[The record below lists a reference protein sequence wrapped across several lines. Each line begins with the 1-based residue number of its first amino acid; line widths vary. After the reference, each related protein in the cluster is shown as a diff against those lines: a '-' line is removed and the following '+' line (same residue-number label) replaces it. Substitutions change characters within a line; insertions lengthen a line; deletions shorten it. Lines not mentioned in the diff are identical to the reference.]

1 MKLTDIILLAVNNLR
16 RNTMRTILT
25 ALGVAVGIGSLASM
39 ISFGRGMSSNVSKS
53 METND
58 IFTGLT
64 VTSRDIDF
72 QTFGN
77 RNNLI
82 SQSFGRIM
90 EPIGDSTIAVFE
102 SWPEVAMVFPEVVKP
117 STVMLAGRSVQ
128 SNLKAVPMAMG
139 GFAPFSG
146 IQKGRFFDSEK
157 EQAVIISKSMLSQ
170 MNIRIEGDMEMES
183 ADAQQ
188 IVMPLDSILGH
199 DLEVITKDFDFDKL
213 DTHRSGLRDLPI
225 KNVSSFLKIV
235 GIVDNSSFT
244 AGMFSNGV
252 FLSSRTMD
260 YIPSIDIQSVLDIME
275 GTDGKYGKYNSV
287 HIRVKEHQYLKT
299 IRHRAEQMGYQVFSI
314 GDKLDDVERLF
325 FVLDSILAAIGT
337 IALLVSVL
345 GIVNTLIMAI
355 YERRKEIGI
364 MKSLGAT
371 QSQIKLIFYFEA
383 AIIGLLGGVAGVAG
397 GALASKAASSIA
409 NTHISRLIDCDVE
422 YFEFSWQLVAG
433 AMLFS
438 VIISVLAS
446 IYPAN
451 KASRID
457 PLDALRRE

>member
-1 MKLTDIILLAVNNLR
+1 MKVSDIVLLAVNNLR

-25 ALGVAVGIGSLASM
+25 ALGVAVGIGSLACM
-39 ISFGRGMSSNVSKS
+39 ISFGQGISTNVTKS

-72 QTFGN
+72 QTFGS
-77 RNNLI
+77 RNNPI
-82 SQSFGRIM
+82 SQSFGRIV
-90 EPIGDSTIAVFE
+90 EPISDSTIAVFE

-117 STVMLAGRSVQ
+117 SSVVLAGRYIQ
-128 SNLKAVPMAMG
+128 SNLKAVPMAMAD
-139 GFAPFSG
+139 FAPFSG
-146 IQKGRFFDSEK
+146 ITKGRFFSSET
-157 EQAVIISKSMLSQ
+157 EQGVIISKSMLSQ
-170 MNIRIEGDMEMES
+170 MDIHIEGEVPELGIS
-183 ADAQQ
+183 ADSK
-188 IVMPLDSILGH
+188 ILPLDSILGH
-199 DLEVITKDFDFDKL
+199 DLEVITKDFDFEKIEN
-213 DTHRSGLRDLPI
+213 HRSGLRDLPI

-252 FLSSRTMD
+252 FLTTRTME
-260 YIPSIDIQSVLDIME
+260 YIPSINIQNVLDIMD
-275 GTDGKYGKYNSV
+275 GTDGQYGQYNSV
-287 HIRVKEHQYLKT
+287 HIRVREHQLLKPV
-299 IRHRAEQMGYQVFSI
+299 RHRAEQMGFQVFSI

-325 FVLDSILAAIGT
+325 FMLDSILAAIGT

-371 QSQIKLIFYFEA
+371 QSQIKMIFYFEA
-383 AIIGLLGGVAGVAG
+383 AIIGLLGGLLGIAG
-397 GALASKAASSIA
+397 GALASQAASTIA
-409 NTHISRLIDCDVE
+409 NTHISKLIDCNVE
-422 YFEFSWQLVAG
+422 YFEFSWLLILGSV
-433 AMLFS
+433 LFS
-438 VIISVLAS
+438 VLISVLAS

-451 KASRID
+451 KAARID